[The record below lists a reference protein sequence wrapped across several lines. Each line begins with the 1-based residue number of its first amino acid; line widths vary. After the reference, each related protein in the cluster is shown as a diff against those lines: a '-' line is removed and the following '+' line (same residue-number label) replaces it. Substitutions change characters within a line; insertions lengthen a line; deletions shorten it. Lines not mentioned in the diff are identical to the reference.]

1 MTDLERVTQSLDHT
15 NKAMKALQ
23 GKFKHVIVN
32 GYVEAAYRR
41 LHQAELDL
49 MAARAVAVQ
58 DEAEKVQP

>member
-1 MTDLERVTQSLDHT
+1 MTDLEKVNSALDHT
-15 NKAMKALQ
+15 NMAMQALR

-49 MAARAVAVQ
+49 MAARTVAVQ
-58 DEAEKVQP
+58 DENEKVQP